1 MIHSLHLFPELD
13 QKLLQLLRELKDEQW
28 NLPTLAP
35 LWSVKD
41 VASHLLDGT
50 LRGISASRDGY
61 FGKAA
66 PQSHEYQDLVNF
78 LNQLNASWVEVSQR
92 LSPAVL
98 VQLLEQNLPLYVQ
111 HLQGLDMQGPALFSV
126 DWAGES
132 LSKTWFHIAR
142 EYTEKFHHQMQIRL
156 AVGKDAELLEEK
168 WYLPYLETSMRGLP
182 HHYRMQA
189 AEEGDAIKFRVS
201 DISKNWGIRH
211 VNGYWELSDQL
222 DHISSEVFIPK
233 EIAWRI
239 FTKGI
244 KREEAR
250 EKVEISGK
258 TALGEK
264 ILNMIAVMA

>member
-1 MIHSLHLFPELD
+1 MIHTLHLFPELD
-13 QKLLQLLRELKDEQW
+13 QKLLELLRGLDDEQW

-50 LRGISASRDGY
+50 LRGISSSRDGY
-61 FGKAA
+61 FGNVAL
-66 PQSHEYQDLVNF
+66 QSNDYQDLVNF

-98 VQLLEQNLPLYVQ
+98 VQLLEQNLPHYVQ
-111 HLQGLDMQGPALFSV
+111 HLQELDMQGPALFSV

-142 EYTEKFHHQMQIRL
+142 EYTEKFHHQMQIRF

-168 WYLPYLETSMRGLP
+168 WYLPYLDTSMQGLP
-182 HHYRMQA
+182 HHYRNQTA
-189 AEEGDAIKFRVS
+189 NEGDTIGFRVS
-201 DISKNWGIRH
+201 DISKNWGIRY
-211 VNGYWELSDQL
+211 VDGSWNLIDQL
-222 DHISSEVFIPK
+222 DRMSAEVLIPK

-239 FTKGI
+239 FTKGV

-250 EKVEISGK
+250 TLVKIEGNL
-258 TALGEK
+258 ALGEK
-264 ILNMIAVMA
+264 ILDMIAVMA